1 MSTAVNM
8 FLSQVVLVD
17 EIPFPVTYPRIKA
30 FFHSIIFLKLQSVL
44 AYINYAVIYIWRS
57 KDEFFGRTNCKRWH
71 C

>member
-44 AYINYAVIYIWRS
+44 AYINYAVIYLWRS
-57 KDEFFGRTNCKRWH
+57 
-71 C
+71 